1 MRRRLGDRSDGV
13 ARDTTFLIGGALV
26 IGLGVALAAGL
37 AWSGAGWWYFQ
48 AWLGAAVS
56 IGLGAFFMAVGR
68 GERRERRRMLE
79 SYAAGVPPASPPR
92 P

>member
-1 MRRRLGDRSDGV
+1 MRRKLAARAGGV

-56 IGLGAFFMAVGR
+56 IGLGGFFMAVGR
-68 GERRERRRMLE
+68 AERLERRRMLLAYE
-79 SYAAGVPPASPPR
+79 TGAPPAAPPR